1 MKNYIPWICWSV
13 VVVAMSGAI
22 GYACHVTKS
31 AFPLLAFIFV
41 PSFKTKNAT
50 SGEDDN
56 DES

>member
-13 VVVAMSGAI
+13 AVAAMSGAI

-31 AFPLLAFIFV
+31 ALPLLAFIFM
-41 PSFKTKNAT
+41 PSFKSKST
-50 SGEDDN
+50 SKENDN

>member
-13 VVVAMSGAI
+13 AVAAMSGAI

-31 AFPLLAFIFV
+31 ALPLLAFIFM
-41 PSFKTKNAT
+41 PSFKAT
-50 SGEDDN
+50 STSKEDDD